1 MFFTSIIGCHCQSH
15 PMSLLAPKRT
25 SATSPRPPPLC
36 TLCSCLHLH
45 KGYPFLPGSTLHSC
59 CSALHKVQSLT
70 GCRQVEIQPLRCLSI
85 WGNIMWSREEKGH
98 DNFMQNNGKAPQVSS
113 TWAVSGRMLTV
124 QMELGPTSKM
134 PKGERNIGTYLDVE
148 IRARQ
153 VCLDYRKALSHLV

>member
-98 DNFMQNNGKAPQVSS
+98 DNFMQNSWGKHPRFPPRGQSAAECLQFRWS
-113 TWAVSGRMLTV
+113 LV
-124 QMELGPTSKM
+124 QLRKCQKE
-134 PKGERNIGTYLDVE
+134 KGI
-148 IRARQ
+148 
-153 VCLDYRKALSHLV
+153 LVRILMSR